1 MAISTLPSTTSTRR
15 LRFCAT
21 IHRLSNHYL
30 IVRVQGVESN
40 RDGIGAIVT
49 VETSAG
55 TQVREIRAGSSFLAQ
70 DDIRAHF
77 GLGKERMVQQ
87 LAVHWPSGQVD
98 RFADIQADRILT
110 VREGQG
116 LSP

>member
-1 MAISTLPSTTSTRR
+1 GDIDIAGHNLDSTPSL
-15 LRFCAT
+15 LRNDSPA
-21 IHRLSNHYL
+21 SNHYL
-30 IVRVQGVESN
+30 IVRIQGVESN

-49 VETSAG
+49 VETSAS
-55 TQVREIRAGSSFLAQ
+55 TQIREIRAGSSFLAQ

-77 GLGKERMVQQ
+77 GLGGERVVRR

-110 VREGQG
+110 VREGRD
-116 LSP
+116 LLP